1 MTTRKTIALTK
12 WTIVSKLMSLLF
24 NMLSRLVV
32 RVKILGYKFEG
43 HTIHVNAG
51 INWLHY

>member
-1 MTTRKTIALTK
+1 MTTGKTVTVIT
-12 WTIVSKLMSLLF
+12 WTVVGKLISLLF

-32 RVKILGYKFEG
+32 RVKTLGYKFGG